1 MILTSGGFDGLHAG
15 HVQYL
20 TAAKALCEPDEVLCC
35 AIAPDRYLA
44 TKGRPARWTQA
55 DRLRTVRALEC
66 VDAVVAHESPSIA
79 SLIRD
84 YRPRLFVKGPDWQ
97 DRLPADVPRA
107 CEDVG
112 TSIAYVDTPGRH
124 VSETI
129 PSDEEALA
137 RFEALVQSQQPARQ
151 PWTPV
156 TDYSFEARKAIEGR
170 HPELITEV
178 FSPTQVFDVGCGAG
192 HLVQL
197 LRDRGVNAYGGDL
210 HPPAEERTGQDRWFV
225 RCDVTEYYTG
235 QVPLADLVICREVLE
250 HLTIR
255 QIRVAVKKLCALSS
269 RYVYLTTRFAKA
281 PTHLLDVDTADD
293 LDPTHMTML
302 NQSFLRTLFVLEGFK
317 RRADLEERL
326 DWQRKGRVLVYE
338 RP

>member
-97 DRLPADVPRA
+97 DRLPDDVQRA

-137 RFEALVQSQQPARQ
+137 RFEALVQSQQPASQ

-170 HPELITEV
+170 HPDLIKEV
-178 FSPTQVFDVGCGAG
+178 FQPVLVLDYGCGPG
-192 HLVQL
+192 HLVAL
-197 LRDRGVNAYGGDL
+197 LRHRDVETKGYEPFARTRVFATNLARPHIYCDL
-210 HPPAEERTGQDRWFV
+210 AWAGQRPF
-225 RCDVTEYYTG
+225 
-235 QVPLADLVICREVLE
+235 DLVICREVLE
-250 HLTIR
+250 HLTVREIR
-255 QIRVAVKKLCALSS
+255 LAVTNLCALSS
-269 RYVYLTTRFAKA
+269 RFVYVTTRFAKA

-293 LDPTHMTML
+293 LDPTHITMM
-302 NQSFLRTLFVLEGFK
+302 NQSFLRVLFVLEGFK
-317 RRADLEERL
+317 RRADLEDKL
-326 DWQRKGRVLVYE
+326 DWQQKKRVLVYE